1 MPSTPSYLPV
11 YLLAP
16 TVAPT
21 EDDYLVLQED
31 GDNGDVKLLAI
42 SSFISNFIQPVSDA
56 VEIDSDV
63 TDYYTGMGWT
73 APT

>member
-1 MPSTPSYLPV
+1 MSSTPSYLPV
-11 YLLAP
+11 YLLAT
-16 TVAPT
+16 TVSPT

-63 TDYYTGMGWT
+63 TDYFEGMGWT

>member
-1 MPSTPSYLPV
+1 MSSTPSYLPV

-42 SSFISNFIQPVSDA
+42 SSFISNFVIRL
-56 VEIDSDV
+56 
-63 TDYYTGMGWT
+63 
-73 APT
+73 